1 MVENFG
7 GLVPKYIFVEEILAD
22 KLFVQQISLD
32 KIVDGYNFGRLV
44 VNHQICQILV
54 PLKFCAIQLT

>member
-7 GLVPKYIFVEEILAD
+7 GLLLKYILVEEILAD

-32 KIVDGYNFGRLV
+32 KYFDGYNFW
-44 VNHQICQILV
+44 QIGCEPPNLSNSYTAKV
-54 PLKFCAIQLT
+54 LY